1 MESFG
6 IKAEDKETSKIPESI
21 EDLEELL
28 DRLEGYVV
36 DKKKLISE

>member
-1 MESFG
+1 MEAFG
-6 IKAEDKETSKIPESI
+6 IKAVEEDTSTTPESI

>member
-6 IKAEDKETSKIPESI
+6 INEETSKIPESI